1 MGTLILNCPISVS
14 GYINFFKPPR
24 STLILTLKMSWA
36 ILLLLTITGAGLV
49 LAGPQY
55 DDYYGADG
63 GESTSG
69 GSTSGGSSVGGS
81 TTGGSSAGVSCS
93 CGKKKAGTRVIGGKT
108 ADVNEYPWMI
118 AIKGKNGDQSCGGAV
133 INSKWIV
140 TAAHC
145 VANMTSGKLF
155 GNQKVTLGEHDLKS
169 KTESKLTKDFDIS
182 AVVNHPDMVKK
193 QVDIS
198 LIKVK
203 GEIDIS
209 TYTPICLPKTGFEVR
224 GKKITLAGWGIS
236 KCVSNAAGDCVGEG
250 TVKATVLQEL
260 QMPVVTNKVCNNA
273 YNQGG
278 TLSLGD
284 PAKLNL
290 FCYGGVKGK
299 SGCQGDSGSP
309 IIYNKKGKYTL
320 VGAVSSGT
328 GIGCGNAGAYGTAVE
343 MSKYRTW
350 IDKIAIGGKSCKN

>member
-209 TYTPICLPKTGFEVR
+209 TYTPICLPK
-224 GKKITLAGWGIS
+224 
-236 KCVSNAAGDCVGEG
+236 AA
-250 TVKATVLQEL
+250 
-260 QMPVVTNKVCNNA
+260 
-273 YNQGG
+273 
-278 TLSLGD
+278 LGD

-290 FCYGGVKGK
+290 FCYGGAKGK